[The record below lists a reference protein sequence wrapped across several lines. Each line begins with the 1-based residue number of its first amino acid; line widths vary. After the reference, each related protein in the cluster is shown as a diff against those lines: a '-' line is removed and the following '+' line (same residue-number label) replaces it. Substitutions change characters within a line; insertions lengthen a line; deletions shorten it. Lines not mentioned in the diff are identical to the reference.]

1 MDSHYKTIIN
11 DIVNLSSQF
20 DINYKSNKFVDAQ
33 LNVTKMEELV
43 KTVSDVPD
51 PDIIAIK
58 ELIDVSKLL
67 LLKANEKPT
76 LNKSQPTLLNFYL
89 GKSMESQNF
98 LPVWKSLKSN
108 LLMLNLHFNTFSID
122 ASNNKYTDI
131 VKRYNVNKFPT
142 IVVIRLD
149 GKSVHYDG
157 ELNVS
162 KIINFL
168 TKI

>member
-11 DIVNLSSQF
+11 DIVNLSPQF
-20 DINYKSNKFVDAQ
+20 DINYKNNKFVDAQ
-33 LNVTKMEELV
+33 LNVTKMEEV
-43 KTVSDVPD
+43 IKTVHDVSD

-67 LLKANEKPT
+67 LLKANEKPK
-76 LNKSQPTLLNFYL
+76 LNKSQPTLLNFYF
-89 GKSMESQNF
+89 GKSKESQDF

-108 LLMLNLHFNTFSID
+108 LLMSNLHFNTFSVD
-122 ASNNKYTDI
+122 ASNNKYSDI
-131 VKRYNVNKFPT
+131 VKRYNINKFPT
-142 IVVIRLD
+142 IVVILPD
-149 GKSVHYDG
+149 GKSVQYDS

-162 KIINFL
+162 KILDFL